1 MSLSYQEKSALA
13 SLVAVLLV
21 FWYYF
26 AAVRQL
32 MQSDELHAVSA
43 LGLMIGAVVVLVII
57 EIVFQILVAVISRST
72 ATDERDKLISAKAA
86 RNSGIL
92 LGAGTITLILAILA
106 SEIRGGLGDAQIML
120 TPILIAQWLL
130 LLMVMAQVFEYLSQI
145 FYYRRG
151 I

>member
-13 SLVAVLLV
+13 SLVAVLV
-21 FWYYF
+21 VYWYYF
-26 AAVRQL
+26 GEVRELIRNDQLDAA
-32 MQSDELHAVSA
+32 SA

-57 EIVFQILVAVISRST
+57 EVVFQILIAAISRST

-92 LGAGTITLILAILA
+92 LGAGAVSLVLAILG
-106 SEIRGGLGDAQIML
+106 SELRGGLGDAVVTL
-120 TPILIAQWLL
+120 TPILIAQLL
-130 LLMVMAQVFEYLSQI
+130 ILLMVMAQVFEYLSQI

-151 I
+151 V

>member
-1 MSLSYQEKSALA
+1 M
-13 SLVAVLLV
+13 V

-26 AAVRQL
+26 NAVRNL
-32 MQSDELHAVSA
+32 MLSDELHAVSA
-43 LGLMIGAVVVLVII
+43 LGLMIGAVVALVII
-57 EIVFQILVAVISRST
+57 EIVFQILVAAISRST
-72 ATDERDKLISAKAA
+72 TTDERDNLISAKAA
-86 RNSGIL
+86 RNSGVL

-106 SEIRGGLGDAQIML
+106 SEIRGGLGEAQIML

>member
-13 SLVAVLLV
+13 SLVAVLV
-21 FWYYF
+21 VYWYYF
-26 AAVRQL
+26 GEVRELMRNDQLDAA
-32 MQSDELHAVSA
+32 SA

-57 EIVFQILVAVISRST
+57 EVVFQILISAISRST
-72 ATDERDKLISAKAA
+72 ATDERDKLIFAKAA

-106 SEIRGGLGDAQIML
+106 SEIRGGLGDPETQL
-120 TPILIAQWLL
+120 TPILIAQWLI
-130 LLMVMAQVFEYLSQI
+130 LLMVMAQIFEYLSQI

-151 I
+151 V